1 MPEIFT
7 IKASDLVLKVSE
19 NIDPARFDISKYE
32 AFLDAL
38 CGTREFQKE
47 AIRTVLRYLLG
58 GRYKN
63 LRDLAEENYNQ
74 NPNLRELYPTFSDF
88 ERHLQLPDKL
98 SCTIDLATGT
108 GKSYVLYGIAR
119 IMLAEGVVD
128 RVLVLAPSTT
138 IEKGLTEKFRQL
150 SADADLL
157 RLIPED
163 ARIRNPRI
171 INATETIGAGD
182 ICIENIHAVYE
193 YVKSSVQDSLTG
205 RGQTTLVLN
214 DEVHHAYNPPGRDQA
229 IKKWKEFLLDEKYNF
244 KYIVGATGTAY
255 IGNDYFTDVVYRYSL
270 RQAIEE
276 RTVKTIRYV
285 AEDSPGGENEKFQK
299 IYDNH
304 LENKMRYRKIKPLTI
319 IVTKDISA
327 CKRLTEKWINFI
339 AEKEN
344 IPKSEAEKK
353 VLIVTSSPEHKGNV
367 LKLDR
372 VDEKD
377 NPVEWITSV
386 CLQKVGM

>member
-7 IKASDLVLKVSE
+7 IKASDLVLKVSG

-47 AIRTVLRYLLG
+47 AIRIVLRYLLG
-58 GRYKN
+58 GRYRN

-74 NPNLRELYPTFSDF
+74 NPNLIELYPTFSDF

-163 ARIRNPRI
+163 AKIRNPRI
-171 INATETIGAGD
+171 INATETIRAGD

-205 RGQTTLVLN
+205 RGETTLVLN

-255 IGNDYFTDVVYRYSL
+255 IGNDYFTDVVY
-270 RQAIEE
+270 
-276 RTVKTIRYV
+276 
-285 AEDSPGGENEKFQK
+285 
-299 IYDNH
+299 
-304 LENKMRYRKIKPLTI
+304 
-319 IVTKDISA
+319 
-327 CKRLTEKWINFI
+327 
-339 AEKEN
+339 
-344 IPKSEAEKK
+344 
-353 VLIVTSSPEHKGNV
+353 
-367 LKLDR
+367 
-372 VDEKD
+372 
-377 NPVEWITSV
+377 
-386 CLQKVGM
+386 